1 MVEASHIAIIMD
13 GNGRWAQRRGLAR
26 IQGHRAG
33 AEVAKE
39 TALAARDMG
48 LEHLTLFA
56 FSTENWKRPPA
67 EVQGIFR
74 LLEEFFVREAREL
87 ASSGIRVNVI
97 GDRARLSKAVVQVV
111 NRTEELSASANGMV
125 LNIAINY
132 GGRWD
137 ITQAAKSIAEDAAA
151 GRLDPSVVDEALIA
165 SRLVTAGQPDV
176 DLIIRTGGDR
186 RISNFLLWQSAYA
199 ELYVT
204 PTLWPDFGPSD
215 LEGAIRDF
223 ASRERRYGAISYT
236 SSGGEGE

>member
-1 MVEASHIAIIMD
+1 MEASHIAIIMD